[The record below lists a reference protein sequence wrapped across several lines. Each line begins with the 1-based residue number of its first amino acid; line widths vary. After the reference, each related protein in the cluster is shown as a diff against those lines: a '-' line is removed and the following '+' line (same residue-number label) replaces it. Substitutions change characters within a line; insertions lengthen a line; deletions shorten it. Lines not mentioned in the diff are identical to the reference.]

1 MTPFNHRFG
10 IAICQPNVRTATMIA
25 FAVLIP
31 VCVIDSTITNV
42 ILHTFT
48 IIAYEVFARN
58 IIEPDIY
65 SWGLTNLIIF
75 SVAGILIG
83 YVINKAR
90 YQRYIY
96 AESARRLAEIQTRYA
111 YYNQMTGLKNRRSFA
126 EKIQLLSDEL
136 PQNCT
141 VVMLDVNG
149 LKQTNDVF
157 GHDAGD
163 ELIIGTAECIRAAFP
178 ETEDVFRLGG
188 DEFCVII
195 TESEEYIKNSLAVL
209 ERVTAGYQG
218 KFVNAISISWG
229 TASSRDSADIESIVK
244 EADAKM
250 YESKRDYYFRKGHDR
265 RKR

>member
-1 MTPFNHRFG
+1 
-10 IAICQPNVRTATMIA
+10 
-25 FAVLIP
+25 
-31 VCVIDSTITNV
+31 
-42 ILHTFT
+42 
-48 IIAYEVFARN
+48 
-58 IIEPDIY
+58 
-65 SWGLTNLIIF
+65 
-75 SVAGILIG
+75 
-83 YVINKAR
+83 
-90 YQRYIY
+90 
-96 AESARRLAEIQTRYA
+96 
-111 YYNQMTGLKNRRSFA
+111 
-126 EKIQLLSDEL
+126 
-136 PQNCT
+136 
-141 VVMLDVNG
+141 MLDVNG
-149 LKQTNDVF
+149 FKQTNDVF

-250 YESKRDYYFRKGHDR
+250 YESKRDYYFRKGLDR